1 MSASFNANQ
10 RHLHQLNNHDVK
22 ALGIHVSRA
31 FLYTKT
37 NMFVMHLPKSE
48 LEKVYIPQKGCI
60 LFFVKRFTKTIY
72 KMNTLK
78 MMYKGKGERNE
89 QGCRNW

>member
-37 NMFVMHLPKSE
+37 
-48 LEKVYIPQKGCI
+48 
-60 LFFVKRFTKTIY
+60 IY

>member
-48 LEKVYIPQKGCI
+48 L
-60 LFFVKRFTKTIY
+60 KRFTFHKRVYIILCKTIY

-78 MMYKGKGERNE
+78 IMYKGKGERNE

>member
-48 LEKVYIPQKGCI
+48 L
-60 LFFVKRFTKTIY
+60 KRFTFHKKGVYYSSCKTIY
-72 KMNTLK
+72 KNDLQDEYFK
-78 MMYKGKGERNE
+78 NDV
-89 QGCRNW
+89 